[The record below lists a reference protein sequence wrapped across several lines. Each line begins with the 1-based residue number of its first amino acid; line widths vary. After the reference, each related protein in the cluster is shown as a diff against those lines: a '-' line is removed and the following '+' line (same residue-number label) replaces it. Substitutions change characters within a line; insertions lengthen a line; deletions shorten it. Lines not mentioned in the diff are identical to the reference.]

1 MVVFL
6 TCFSGFLFA
15 TDNPTSPSQ
24 FPIKDLIGIDG
35 EPFSTRDV
43 LDKGKTTI
51 VFYLSPEC
59 GACAE
64 QTKAITSNMDQ
75 MEDVQFLFVT
85 AYEPES
91 TKAFLEDHHIGNFPN
106 IRFGYDINLTLQ
118 QHYQLYAVP
127 SSTCT
132 IPMDNLAMNGRA
144 IHLWKCSKTRWM
156 GK

>member
-1 MVVFL
+1 
-6 TCFSGFLFA
+6 
-15 TDNPTSPSQ
+15 
-24 FPIKDLIGIDG
+24 
-35 EPFSTRDV
+35 
-43 LDKGKTTI
+43 
-51 VFYLSPEC
+51 
-59 GACAE
+59 
-64 QTKAITSNMDQ
+64 MDQ